1 MTIPME
7 VNKLIKKGELKG
19 SIPAMA
25 TFLKRARDG
34 SICIDYEKQWMLI
47 RDFQFNSDA
56 ILVAGTTGQGP
67 WFDES
72 SKAHLATR
80 VIRETG
86 LPAIVGISSN
96 DFKKALGEIE
106 YLEHELT
113 PTTFLVSTGFY
124 NKPGPIGVRDFY
136 LGLADKVQGNII
148 VYNIP
153 SRTDGTNI
161 PVEVSVELSK
171 HPKIIGEKEA
181 SGNLEQMRAKG
192 DGVDEGYAI
201 MAGDDTIVAE
211 LLSFGGKGV
220 ISATANYA
228 PGISKSLVEEGLNG
242 RMEEAFRLQRD
253 YFTPA
258 SEAVFSGRNPITLAY
273 IFGSEVALPLSL
285 EDLTV
290 AQKVKINE
298 TIRRFKGESGF
309 VNVDKYC
316 SNFSGF
322 GTPQV

>member
-7 VNKLIKKGELKG
+7 VNRLIKKGELRG
-19 SIPAMA
+19 SIPAMM
-25 TFLKRARDG
+25 TFLKGTKDG
-34 SICIDYEKQWMLI
+34 YVFVDSEKQNMLI
-47 RDFQFNSDA
+47 RDLAPHSDA

-67 WFDES
+67 WFDVS
-72 SKAHLATR
+72 NKAHLATR

-86 LPAIVGISSN
+86 LPVIVGISSN
-96 DFKKALGEIE
+96 DLKKAIDEIE
-106 YLEHELT
+106 ELEHELT

-124 NKPGPIGVRDFY
+124 NKPGQMGVRDFY
-136 LGLADKVQGNII
+136 LRLADKVQGNII

-161 PVEVSVELSK
+161 PVEVSVELSR

-181 SGNLEQMRAKG
+181 SGNLDQIRAKV
-192 DGVDEGYAI
+192 DGVDAGYAI

-228 PGISKSLVEEGLNG
+228 PGISKRIVEEGLNG
-242 RMEEAFRLQRD
+242 RMEESFRLQRE

-258 SEAVFSGRNPITLAY
+258 SQAVFAGRNPITLAY
-273 IFGSEVALPLSL
+273 MFGSEVALPLSL
-285 EDLTV
+285 EDLTNE
-290 AQKVKINE
+290 QRLKINE
-298 TIRRFKGESGF
+298 VVRRFKGESGF
-309 VNVDKYC
+309 VNLGPYNN
-316 SNFSGF
+316 NFSGF
-322 GTPQV
+322 GTPL